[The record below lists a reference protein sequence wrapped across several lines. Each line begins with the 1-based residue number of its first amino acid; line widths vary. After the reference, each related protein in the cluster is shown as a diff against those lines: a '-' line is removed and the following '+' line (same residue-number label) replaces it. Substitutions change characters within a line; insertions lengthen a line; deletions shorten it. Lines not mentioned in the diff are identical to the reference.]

1 MSIDLSEVLKQPCDK
16 SECLRQREQP
26 MLRP

>member
-1 MSIDLSEVLKQPCDK
+1 MSIDLSEVPEQPWDK

-26 MLRP
+26 VLRP